1 MEFRRLRRKL
11 NMIKAAALVSLAAA
25 LCLAGCSN
33 TQPAAPSHTFDTAL
47 PLEEMGKLCYY
58 RDERDAQFDADM
70 EIVEGRI
77 DAMTDGNY
85 LKEETELEAAELDAL
100 LPPQAVRPMHMAIMH
115 ASAIKTNLGFP
126 IIDSLDLPN
135 LLTMIV
141 NTFVSLFAAT
151 YKGVPKRHP
160 LVGAAATTGRG
171 GLRGRS
177 TSCRLP

>member
-85 LKEETELEAAELDAL
+85 LKEETELETTEGTKQRKGQSTPSIFTFPWMSTAITAFATSAA
-100 LPPQAVRPMHMAIMH
+100 
-115 ASAIKTNLGFP
+115 F
-126 IIDSLDLPN
+126 
-135 LLTMIV
+135 
-141 NTFVSLFAAT
+141 
-151 YKGVPKRHP
+151 
-160 LVGAAATTGRG
+160 
-171 GLRGRS
+171 
-177 TSCRLP
+177 

>member
-85 LKEETELEAAELDAL
+85 LKEETELETTEGTKYAVNFYIPMDVYGDYSLRDISRILISSVAE
-100 LPPQAVRPMHMAIMH
+100 Q
-115 ASAIKTNLGFP
+115 
-126 IIDSLDLPN
+126 
-135 LLTMIV
+135 
-141 NTFVSLFAAT
+141 
-151 YKGVPKRHP
+151 
-160 LVGAAATTGRG
+160 
-171 GLRGRS
+171 
-177 TSCRLP
+177 